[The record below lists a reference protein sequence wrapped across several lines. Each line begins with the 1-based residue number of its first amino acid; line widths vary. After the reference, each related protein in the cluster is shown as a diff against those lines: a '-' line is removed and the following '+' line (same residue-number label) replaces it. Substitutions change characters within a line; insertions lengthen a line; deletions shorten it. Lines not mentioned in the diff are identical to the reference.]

1 MTIDNIQ
8 ATNRIYCL
16 MREIRDT
23 IYNMDPETDDPY
35 LSLFIQI
42 DGTIKFN
49 NTYWDLPFEKQIN
62 FREDVEVVRNE

>member
-8 ATNRIYCL
+8 ATKRIYCL
-16 MREIRDT
+16 MCEIRDT

-42 DGTIKFN
+42 DGTIK
-49 NTYWDLPFEKQIN
+49 
-62 FREDVEVVRNE
+62 